1 MKTVKWLSTSL
12 SAALALALLAVMIL
26 SYPGQSTKRNAS
38 LTPPARAQPV
48 NLRSLL
54 DQGLIP
60 AAKAEAEAVDKRG
73 NTFATL

>member
-38 LTPPARAQPV
+38 LTPPARRRRA
-48 NLRSLL
+48 
-54 DQGLIP
+54 I
-60 AAKAEAEAVDKRG
+60 AES
-73 NTFATL
+73 